1 MTKVAAGGA
10 GLALLNLAGVEAV
23 GAVGQGDGSQGQT
36 PASVALQAAPAFR
49 GEHKPKPLP
58 FDPAKLKGLS
68 EKLIRSH
75 WENNYG
81 GSVGA
86 LNLVEKR
93 LDAMLR
99 EKDLPAY
106 VYGDLKREELHR
118 TGSVVLHEHYFANLG
133 GDNRPGGEVLDA
145 LKEWYGSFEA
155 WEAEF
160 RKTAQALAGG
170 SGWAILTFNLHT
182 GELHNYWAWDHM
194 HNAPAGRPLLV
205 LDMYEHSYHMDYGS
219 AAARYVDAFMQ
230 NVNWGEVNRRFAGAR
245 KMAALI

>member
-1 MTKVAAGGA
+1 MKNNSRRDALKSILTAGAAMTVSTNTFAA
-10 GLALLNLAGVEAV
+10 
-23 GAVGQGDGSQGQT
+23 S
-36 PASVALQAAPAFR
+36 QAAQATMAFR
-49 GEHKPKPLP
+49 GQHQPKPLP

-86 LNLVEKR
+86 LNAVEKR

-145 LKEWYGSFEA
+145 IKQW
-155 WEAEF
+155 
-160 RKTAQALAGG
+160 
-170 SGWAILTFNLHT
+170 
-182 GELHNYWAWDHM
+182 
-194 HNAPAGRPLLV
+194 
-205 LDMYEHSYHMDYGS
+205 
-219 AAARYVDAFMQ
+219 
-230 NVNWGEVNRRFAGAR
+230 
-245 KMAALI
+245 

>member
-1 MTKVAAGGA
+1 MKKVSRREAMTKVVAGGA
-10 GLALLNLAGVEAV
+10 GLALLNLAGVETT
-23 GAVGQGDGSQGQT
+23 GAAEQANAPQAQT
-36 PASVALQAAPAFR
+36 PAAAVPQAALAFR
-49 GEHKPKPLP
+49 GQHQPKPLP

-99 EKDLPAY
+99 EKDSPAY

-133 GDNRPGGEVLDA
+133 GEGKPGGEVLDTI
-145 LKEWYGSFEA
+145 KQWFGSYEG

-160 RKTAQALAGG
+160 RKTAQAL
-170 SGWAILTFNLHT
+170 
-182 GELHNYWAWDHM
+182 D
-194 HNAPAGRPLLV
+194 
-205 LDMYEHSYHMDYGS
+205 
-219 AAARYVDAFMQ
+219 
-230 NVNWGEVNRRFAGAR
+230 R
-245 KMAALI
+245 KS